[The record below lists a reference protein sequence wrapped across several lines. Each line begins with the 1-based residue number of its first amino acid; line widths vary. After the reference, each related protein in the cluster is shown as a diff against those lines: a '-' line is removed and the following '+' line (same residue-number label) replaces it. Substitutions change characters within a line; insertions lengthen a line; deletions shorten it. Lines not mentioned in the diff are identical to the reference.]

1 MAREK
6 LDTDVRQ
13 EQIAQAALD
22 LVAANGLR
30 KLSVAA
36 VARRI
41 GLVPSALYRHFKGK
55 DEIIDATLALV
66 QRRLL
71 GFATEAEGQGVGAL
85 EHLRSLLERHANL
98 IRENRGIPQIIFSQD
113 FFAGHPLR
121 RKVVMEGL
129 QRYLAQVAKIIERG
143 KASGEISASVDSD
156 AAALLFL
163 GLIQPSALLWQISG
177 EKFDVARQ
185 ARRAWPL
192 FAQALTGGKPHN
204 QGEMP
209 EEESMKISIRDKP
222 AVDTVG
228 LVW

>member
-6 LDTDVRQ
+6 LDTDIRQ

-55 DEIIDATLALV
+55 DEIVDATLALV

-71 GFATEAEGQGVGAL
+71 EFAKEAEGQGAGAL
-85 EHLRSLLERHANL
+85 EHLRSLLERHVNL

-143 KASGEISASVDSD
+143 KASGEIAASVDSD

-177 EKFDVARQ
+177 EKFDVTRQ
-185 ARRAWPL
+185 ARQAWPL
-192 FAQALTGGKPHN
+192 FAQALTSGKP
-204 QGEMP
+204 Q
-209 EEESMKISIRDKP
+209 K
-222 AVDTVG
+222 
-228 LVW
+228 